1 MAIAPFL
8 PPLIPPGAQ
17 AAFYQEHP
25 AWRLDRQRYGAAIAD
40 LFPPLFT
47 VGSYPWIV
55 FAAQLAGQSVRVR
68 SLLAGLQALPQL
80 PGLQS
85 ELPLDSDALRATLAT
100 ILRAAASERP
110 LVVVLEHVQH
120 AGVAWRMW
128 LSLWLAN
135 LADLP
140 VLFVVTVDTAFPL
153 SDTRLQVGEDEWLLW
168 LRRQT
173 APHSPRAH
181 GLHVGRL
188 TRGEIEELLAPSA
201 GEWAMD
207 LYALS
212 EGAPAILGELLAHW
226 RSEGKAEQ
234 GADGRWRLR
243 FDPRRETPGSLT
255 MHLVE
260 GPLRAWTQRAQA
272 LGYKQLGEE
281 DLRNWL
287 RLAAWEGEVFSD
299 AVLAQALGYEDD
311 EQIEHVQIV
320 LEAAC
325 TGENEVGVLE
335 ELDETV
341 QLATADL
348 QKPFRYL
355 GRYRITPPVLRLIL
369 KGRQSAED
377 RRAQGGS
384 YAQALAAVYAA
395 ALEQVV
401 QRLIEIYEEIGDHG
415 QAQALQGVY
424 GAHGPLDAERLAILR
439 GMAATPDDKRLLIR
453 MIRTEFDEGYRKR
466 HPHQFVAPLQ
476 MARELAQEIED
487 SGLLGA
493 TCADLGFVYDDLG
506 EKQKALACHKEE
518 LLLRRKAG
526 DKRHVAATLT
536 NIGGVYSDLGEQQKA
551 LAYYAQALPLRRMVG
566 DKGGEANT
574 LGSIGLVY
582 AELGEHQKALA
593 YYEQALPLMREVG
606 DKHNEATTLGS
617 IGGVYANLGEQQKA
631 LPYLEQALPLMR
643 MVGDKRGEARTLHSI
658 GVFYANLGEQQKALA
673 YLEQA
678 LPLRRM
684 VGDKRGEAATLSNI
698 GLVYAE
704 LGEQQKALASYA
716 QALPL
721 LRMVGDKRGEAHTL
735 SSIGGVYANLGE
747 KQKALAYHEQALPL
761 RRIVGDKRGEAVTFT
776 NIGLVYADLGEK
788 QKALASY
795 AQALPLQRMVGDK
808 RGEAATLSNIGVVY
822 ADLGEKQKA
831 LAYLEQALPLQRMVG
846 DKGGEAATLSNIGV
860 VYADLGEKQK
870 ALAYLEQALP
880 LMRMVEDRWHEADVL
895 YQTVHVLHEQGELG
909 RAEAAAAAAVAL
921 DEQLGR
927 PQLARDR
934 ALLKKIRAHIAGEEG
949 PTAA

>member
-1 MAIAPFL
+1 
-8 PPLIPPGAQ
+8 
-17 AAFYQEHP
+17 
-25 AWRLDRQRYGAAIAD
+25 
-40 LFPPLFT
+40 
-47 VGSYPWIV
+47 
-55 FAAQLAGQSVRVR
+55 
-68 SLLAGLQALPQL
+68 
-80 PGLQS
+80 
-85 ELPLDSDALRATLAT
+85 
-100 ILRAAASERP
+100 
-110 LVVVLEHVQH
+110 
-120 AGVAWRMW
+120 MW

-255 MHLVE
+255 MQLVE

-272 LGYKQLGEE
+272 LGYEQLGEE
-281 DLRNWL
+281 ELRNWL

-415 QAQALQGVY
+415 KAQALQGVY

-551 LAYYAQALPLRRMVG
+551 LAYLEQALPLRRMAG
-566 DKGGEANT
+566 DKGGEART
-574 LGSIGLVY
+574 LNNIGLVY
-582 AELGEHQKALA
+582 AE
-593 YYEQALPLMREVG
+593 
-606 DKHNEATTLGS
+606 
-617 IGGVYANLGEQQKA
+617 
-631 LPYLEQALPLMR
+631 
-643 MVGDKRGEARTLHSI
+643 
-658 GVFYANLGEQQKALA
+658 LGEQQKALA

-678 LPLRRM
+678 LPLRRI
-684 VGDKRGEAATLSNI
+684 VGDKGGEAATLTNI
-698 GLVYAE
+698 GGAYAD
-704 LGEQQKALASYA
+704 LGEQQKALAYHE

-721 LRMVGDKRGEAHTL
+721 LRMVGDKRGEAATL
-735 SSIGGVYANLGE
+735 NNIGGVYANLGE

-808 RGEAATLSNIGVVY
+808 GGEAATLSNIGVVY

-831 LAYLEQALPLQRMVG
+831 LAYLEQALPLLRMVG

-860 VYADLGEKQK
+860 VYADLGEQQK